1 MIFLFPGGGR
11 GSGGA
16 PASVFLL
23 GWTPAFAGERGVPN
37 GD

>member
-11 GSGGA
+11 GPGGA
-16 PASVFLL
+16 VAPNFVED
-23 GWTPAFAGERGVPN
+23 WTPAFAGERGVPN